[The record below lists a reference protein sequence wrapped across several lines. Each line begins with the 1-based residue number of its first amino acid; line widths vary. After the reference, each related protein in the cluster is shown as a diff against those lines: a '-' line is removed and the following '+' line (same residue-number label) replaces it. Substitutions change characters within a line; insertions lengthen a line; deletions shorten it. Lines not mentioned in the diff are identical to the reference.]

1 MSEFYKYIPMGPPD
15 NPLPR
20 LSPIHTSS
28 WAKEAGFLL
37 ISADGSDPTVYG
49 YTEGG
54 STTVSGDFDLV
65 ELVQVEDLSLA
76 QLNQAVTILDITT
89 SASTKAGLISA
100 INNHLNGNP

>member
-1 MSEFYKYIPMGPPD
+1 MIFYKYMEIVPGPRPSE
-15 NPLPR
+15 LGV
-20 LSPIHTSS
+20 TS
-28 WAKEAGFLL
+28 WAHQPGFLL

-65 ELVQVEDLSLA
+65 EIVQLTDLTLG
-76 QLNQAVTILDITT
+76 QLNQAVEVLGVTT

>member
-1 MSEFYKYIPMGPPD
+1 MIFYKYMEIVPGPRPSE
-15 NPLPR
+15 LGV
-20 LSPIHTSS
+20 TS
-28 WAKEAGFLL
+28 WAHQPGFLL

-76 QLNQAVTILDITT
+76 QLNQAVTILGVTT